1 MILDTG
7 SSHTI
12 VKPNIVAHCRI
23 QNTDEDYQLET
34 ANGEVIPVK
43 GIHLAE
49 IRLGNSTFRQKVFVA
64 DITDDVLLGLN
75 VMAEQNFILDL
86 PQRVLKTNNEEII
99 LNFPKI
105 RALPIR
111 TVKASEDVEIPPQS
125 EVVLEAICD
134 DSTEEDETV
143 IVEPKSENPLH
154 HKGILTARTLTVRK
168 NNQMF
173 VRIMNLKD
181 YPQKVSKGEPIG
193 TCQTAEVVIMQK
205 EVPRP
210 AQTKTLPGPLQEM
223 MKKSRPLLCPE
234 EVLQRTKLDGPE
246 EWGADTLAREQ
257 QEDPDVGDIVQW
269 KMEGK
274 ERPAW
279 QEISNRSPTFKGY
292 WALWDSLAI
301 ENNLLKRVWESP
313 DGKEKNYQ
321 TILPRKRVPEVL
333 QAVHSGVGGGHFGI
347 NKTLDKVRE
356 RFYWLGS
363 RSDVE
368 EWCRRCETCAASK
381 GPRTR
386 KLRLPIDLISDRP
399 KKEEGVNNYISHLQ
413 DRLKLTH
420 AEVRQK
426 MRIESDRMKT
436 RYDLRANT
444 GGFQVGE
451 KVWLYNPKRTKGK
464 SPKLQKSWEGPY
476 IVVTRLNDVVYRIQ
490 KNPQAKMK
498 IVHIDRLTPYQEPH
512 PNEGNSLDF
521 YKLLDSSKLVYKPG
535 KFGREEVFKLLTVDT
550 ATSLRFVTFAAECKE
565 KWRSLRTDFMGK
577 MKPPPSVSGVK
588 KKTYYLETAMQFCLP
603 FIKTLAPPSSG
614 NLPSVPLSSTNDE
627 VGAVE
632 NSEISD
638 PSGSKMDIFCPVQS
652 SQASPT
658 RPSPCNSPALSQ
670 SKHSNSEQQKR
681 DSSVQF
687 SPCTRAKKSFT
698 PRKKSAAA
706 AADADQSVAEY
717 FRAKK
722 TKIQQTEGET
732 RYQKIERQEG
742 LKMFLLN
749 MLPEQEELSDSQIKY
764 FKRRILS
771 LIDEILTPSQ
781 DHNQVSTPIL
791 SPQSDFSSTPSQDH
805 YEISTPMISPQSDF
819 SSTLSQNHHQMP
831 TFHSL
836 LPP

>member
-1 MILDTG
+1 ARALLYVVVVGTAQFIYYCTEKNLKSYSENVLLVYFGELSKKMKSSTLWSVYSMLRATLNIYNKVDIGTYFKLRAFLKRQSDGYRAKKSRVLEREDIHKFLVEAPDDTYLSTKVTFIKTCLSIASKISQTQDHLGSFGPTLEIEAAKQHPGERVKLDKLKPINTRIVRESARFSKNLVDSIKDVLEKFTDGQNSEDSTTNRSRPIRCWTCGVRDTYEVGVPNLLLNRTRETPTTSLRGRGLVRCYQAPPVKKIKITRLQNNG
-7 SSHTI
+7 SSLVVPGHTI

-105 RALPIR
+105 RGLPIR

-143 IVEPKSENPLH
+143 IVEPKSENLLH
-154 HKGILTARTLTVRK
+154 HKGILTGRTLTVRK

-181 YPQKVSKGEPIG
+181 YPQKVSKGEPID
-193 TCQTAEVVIMQK
+193 TEFKC
-205 EVPRP
+205 R
-210 AQTKTLPGPLQEM
+210 
-223 MKKSRPLLCPE
+223 
-234 EVLQRTKLDGPE
+234 RTKLDGPE

-368 EWCRRCETCAASK
+368 EQDPSKCCICAE
-381 GPRTR
+381 
-386 KLRLPIDLISDRP
+386 LRLPIDLISDRP

-512 PNEGNSLDF
+512 PNEG
-521 YKLLDSSKLVYKPG
+521 
-535 KFGREEVFKLLTVDT
+535 
-550 ATSLRFVTFAAECKE
+550 VT
-565 KWRSLRTDFMGK
+565 
-577 MKPPPSVSGVK
+577 
-588 KKTYYLETAMQFCLP
+588 
-603 FIKTLAPPSSG
+603 
-614 NLPSVPLSSTNDE
+614 
-627 VGAVE
+627 
-632 NSEISD
+632 
-638 PSGSKMDIFCPVQS
+638 
-652 SQASPT
+652 
-658 RPSPCNSPALSQ
+658 
-670 SKHSNSEQQKR
+670 
-681 DSSVQF
+681 
-687 SPCTRAKKSFT
+687 
-698 PRKKSAAA
+698 
-706 AADADQSVAEY
+706 
-717 FRAKK
+717 
-722 TKIQQTEGET
+722 
-732 RYQKIERQEG
+732 
-742 LKMFLLN
+742 
-749 MLPEQEELSDSQIKY
+749 
-764 FKRRILS
+764 
-771 LIDEILTPSQ
+771 
-781 DHNQVSTPIL
+781 
-791 SPQSDFSSTPSQDH
+791 
-805 YEISTPMISPQSDF
+805 
-819 SSTLSQNHHQMP
+819 
-831 TFHSL
+831 
-836 LPP
+836 

>member
-12 VKPNIVAHCRI
+12 VKPNIVAHCRV

-143 IVEPKSENPLH
+143 IVEPKSENLLH
-154 HKGILTARTLTVRK
+154 HKGILTGRTLTVKK

-181 YPQKVSKGEPIG
+181 YPQQISKGEPIG
-193 TCQTAEVVIMQK
+193 TCQTAEVVVMQK

-210 AQTKTLPGPLQEM
+210 AQTKTLPGPLQEI
-223 MKKSRPLLCPE
+223 MKKSRPLLSPE
-234 EVLQRTKLDGPE
+234 EVLQFEELLRRYADVFSLSDQDVDTEFKCRRTKLNGPE

-257 QEDPDVGDIVQW
+257 REDPDVGDIAQW
-269 KMEGK
+269 KIEGK

-313 DGKEKNYQ
+313 DGKERNYQ

-368 EWCRRCETCAASK
+368 EWCRRSYRSAVHESTGKTPASVVF
-381 GPRTR
+381 GTE
-386 KLRLPIDLISDRP
+386 LRLPIDLISDRP

-436 RYDLRANT
+436 RYDLRSNT

-476 IVVTRLNDVVYRIQ
+476 TVVTRLNDVVYRIQ
-490 KNPQAKMK
+490 KNPPAKMK

-512 PNEGNSLDF
+512 PNEG
-521 YKLLDSSKLVYKPG
+521 
-535 KFGREEVFKLLTVDT
+535 
-550 ATSLRFVTFAAECKE
+550 VT
-565 KWRSLRTDFMGK
+565 
-577 MKPPPSVSGVK
+577 
-588 KKTYYLETAMQFCLP
+588 
-603 FIKTLAPPSSG
+603 
-614 NLPSVPLSSTNDE
+614 
-627 VGAVE
+627 
-632 NSEISD
+632 
-638 PSGSKMDIFCPVQS
+638 
-652 SQASPT
+652 
-658 RPSPCNSPALSQ
+658 
-670 SKHSNSEQQKR
+670 
-681 DSSVQF
+681 
-687 SPCTRAKKSFT
+687 
-698 PRKKSAAA
+698 
-706 AADADQSVAEY
+706 
-717 FRAKK
+717 
-722 TKIQQTEGET
+722 
-732 RYQKIERQEG
+732 
-742 LKMFLLN
+742 
-749 MLPEQEELSDSQIKY
+749 
-764 FKRRILS
+764 
-771 LIDEILTPSQ
+771 
-781 DHNQVSTPIL
+781 
-791 SPQSDFSSTPSQDH
+791 
-805 YEISTPMISPQSDF
+805 
-819 SSTLSQNHHQMP
+819 
-831 TFHSL
+831 
-836 LPP
+836 

>member
-43 GIHLAE
+43 GVHLAE

-111 TVKASEDVEIPPQS
+111 TVKAIEDVEIPPQS

-143 IVEPKSENPLH
+143 IVEPKSENLLH
-154 HKGILTARTLTVRK
+154 HKGILTGRTLTVRK

-173 VRIMNLKD
+173 VRMMNLKD
-181 YPQKVSKGEPIG
+181 YPQKISKGEPIENREID
-193 TCQTAEVVIMQK
+193 TEFKC
-205 EVPRP
+205 R
-210 AQTKTLPGPLQEM
+210 
-223 MKKSRPLLCPE
+223 
-234 EVLQRTKLDGPE
+234 RTKLDGPE

-257 QEDPDVGDIVQW
+257 REDPDVGDIAQW
-269 KMEGK
+269 KIEGK
-274 ERPAW
+274 GRPAW

-313 DGKEKNYQ
+313 DGKERNYQ

-368 EWCRRCETCAASK
+368 EWCRRCKTPASVVF
-381 GPRTR
+381 GAE
-386 KLRLPIDLISDRP
+386 LRLPIDLISDRP
-399 KKEEGVNNYISHLQ
+399 KKGEGVNNYISHLQ

-476 IVVTRLNDVVYRIQ
+476 TVVTRLNDVVYRIQ
-490 KNPQAKMK
+490 KNSQAKMK

-512 PNEGNSLDF
+512 PNEG
-521 YKLLDSSKLVYKPG
+521 
-535 KFGREEVFKLLTVDT
+535 
-550 ATSLRFVTFAAECKE
+550 VT
-565 KWRSLRTDFMGK
+565 
-577 MKPPPSVSGVK
+577 
-588 KKTYYLETAMQFCLP
+588 
-603 FIKTLAPPSSG
+603 
-614 NLPSVPLSSTNDE
+614 
-627 VGAVE
+627 
-632 NSEISD
+632 
-638 PSGSKMDIFCPVQS
+638 
-652 SQASPT
+652 
-658 RPSPCNSPALSQ
+658 
-670 SKHSNSEQQKR
+670 
-681 DSSVQF
+681 
-687 SPCTRAKKSFT
+687 
-698 PRKKSAAA
+698 
-706 AADADQSVAEY
+706 
-717 FRAKK
+717 
-722 TKIQQTEGET
+722 
-732 RYQKIERQEG
+732 
-742 LKMFLLN
+742 
-749 MLPEQEELSDSQIKY
+749 
-764 FKRRILS
+764 
-771 LIDEILTPSQ
+771 
-781 DHNQVSTPIL
+781 
-791 SPQSDFSSTPSQDH
+791 
-805 YEISTPMISPQSDF
+805 
-819 SSTLSQNHHQMP
+819 
-831 TFHSL
+831 
-836 LPP
+836 